1 MFSIGSAI
9 LVWTAYPSYSVN
21 TKAFLWY
28 SASRISLYA
37 NGILAGVP
45 SKKDSLSGKMYVSYH
60 QLAMSSAVIRVAY
73 SIFVPVFTAQHA
85 LSSWMCIVVPRS
97 RNVNK
102 QSTRDISPSRIN
114 DVQPIR
120 LLSIDIVRVYL
131 QHVISAFRYA
141 RSLVVE
147 DGHVVIGREVVHR
160 RFGDLDIGIR
170 IPW

>member
-1 MFSIGSAI
+1 VQCCAV
-9 LVWTAYPSYSVN
+9 VWTAYPSNSVN
-21 TKAFLWY
+21 VKAFLWY

-45 SKKDSLSGKMYVSYH
+45 SKKDSLNGKMYVSYH
-60 QLAMSSAVIRVAY
+60 QLAMSSANLKVSY
-73 SIFVPVFTAQHA
+73 PIFVPVFAAQHP

-97 RNVNK
+97 RNINE
-102 QSTRDISPSRIN
+102 QSTRNISPSRIN

-120 LLSIDIVRVYL
+120 LLSIEIMRVHL
-131 QHVISAFRYA
+131 QHIISAFWYA

-147 DGHVVIGREVVHR
+147 DSHVVVGREVVHR
-160 RFGDLDIGIR
+160 RFGDLDIGIG